1 MLIFLNIIIQ
11 CRLNSTFA
19 LQIYDFHMDIDPITP
34 PKKYNVFLP
43 IILSFVLVLG
53 IWLGYFLNKR
63 ISTGSGIRENYHSS
77 TNEKIN
83 SLLDYIEYQYVDTI
97 NKKNLVE
104 KTVTAML
111 QSLDPHSSYI
121 AASEFEAV
129 NEPLEGNFDGIGVEF
144 NIIKDTIRVIAPI
157 AGGPSEKIGI
167 RAGDRL
173 VKVEGKNMAGVN
185 ITNKEVFE
193 KLRGKSG
200 TIVKVAVLRSGVSKL
215 LEFNITR
222 GAIPL
227 YSLDAAYMLDPT
239 IGYIKISKFAA
250 TTYQEYLKAF
260 NDLSKKGMTKLV
272 LDLRGNPGGYL
283 NAAVDISDEFLANGL
298 QIVYTQGKANPKKT
312 YKATQHGS
320 FENNPLVILI
330 DEGSASASEIVAGA
344 VQDNDRG
351 TIIGRRSFGKGLV
364 QDQLQLPDG
373 SAIRLTIARYY
384 TPTGRCIQKPYSE
397 DKDEYYNEE
406 YDRYQH
412 GELLNQDSIKLDK
425 TKQYKTPEGKTVYGG
440 GGIMPDVFVP
450 IDTTKTNTFLNK
462 VFYTGVINT
471 FAFEYADNNRTQLKT
486 YGSALKF
493 INDFEVSAAILEE
506 FYAYCAGQK
515 LTLDNTALKGKTN
528 EALKPYLKAFIG
540 RDVFDKD
547 AYYPIINKKDK
558 CILKAVEVLSK

>member
-1 MLIFLNIIIQ
+1 M
-11 CRLNSTFA
+11 
-19 LQIYDFHMDIDPITP
+19 
-34 PKKYNVFLP
+34 
-43 IILSFVLVLG
+43 LG
-53 IWLGYFLNKR
+53 IWLGYFLSNR
-63 ISTGSGIRENYHSS
+63 INRGSSVNQNYHTS
-77 TNEKIN
+77 TNDKIN

-97 NKKNLVE
+97 NKKDLVE
-104 KTVTAML
+104 KTVTSML

-121 AASEFEAV
+121 AASEFETV

-144 NIIKDTIRVIAPI
+144 NIIKDTIRVVTPI
-157 AGGPSEKIGI
+157 EGGPSEKIGI
-167 RAGDRL
+167 RSGDKI
-173 VKVEGKNMAGVN
+173 VKVEGKNVAGVK

-200 TIVKVAVLRSGVSKL
+200 TIVTVSILRSGIAKPL
-215 LEFNITR
+215 DFKITR
-222 GAIPL
+222 DAIPL
-227 YSLDAAYMLDPT
+227 YSLDASYMIKPT

-250 TTYQEYLKAF
+250 TTYDEYLKAF
-260 NDLSKKGMTKLV
+260 NELSKQGMKKLI

-312 YKATQHGS
+312 YKATTRGS
-320 FENNPLVILI
+320 FENNPLVVLI

-384 TPTGRCIQKPYSE
+384 TPTGRCIQKPYSD
-397 DKDEYYNEE
+397 DKNQYYSEE
-406 YDRYQH
+406 YDRYEN
-412 GELLNQDSIKLDK
+412 GELLNEDSIKMDK

-440 GGIMPDVFVP
+440 GGIMPDIFVP
-450 IDTTKTNTFLNK
+450 IDTAKTNSFLNK
-462 VFYTGVINT
+462 VFYAGAINT
-471 FAFEYADNNRTQLKT
+471 FAFEYADKNRNQIKT
-486 YGSALKF
+486 YKTAKNY
-493 INDFEVSAAILEE
+493 IDQFEISNAILDE
-506 FYAYCAGQK
+506 FYEYCSKQNLLLANLSK
-515 LTLDNTALKGKTN
+515 SKTN

-547 AYYPIINKKDK
+547 AYYPIINQKDNS
-558 CILKAVEVLSK
+558 IIKATELLSK

>member
-1 MLIFLNIIIQ
+1 M
-11 CRLNSTFA
+11 
-19 LQIYDFHMDIDPITP
+19 DFDQSTP
-34 PKKYNVFLP
+34 PKKYNAFLP
-43 IILSFVLVLG
+43 IVLSFVLVLG
-53 IWLGYFLNKR
+53 IWLGYFLNKQ
-63 ISTGSGIRENYHSS
+63 INTGSGAKANYHSS
-77 TNEKIN
+77 TNDKIS

-97 NKKNLVE
+97 NKKILVE

-129 NEPLEGNFDGIGVEF
+129 NEPLEGNFDGIGIEF

-173 VKVEGKNMAGVN
+173 VKVEDKNMAGVK

-200 TIVKVAVLRSGVSKL
+200 TVVKVGVVRSGVSKL
-215 LEFNITR
+215 LEFKITR

-227 YSLDAAYMLDPT
+227 YSLDASYMLDPT

-283 NAAVDISDEFLANGL
+283 NAAVDISDEFLSSGQ

-312 YKATQHGS
+312 YKATEHGS

-364 QDQLQLPDG
+364 QDQMQLPDG

-397 DKDEYYNEE
+397 DKDLYYNEE
-406 YDRYQH
+406 YDRYEH

-462 VFYTGVINT
+462 VFYTGVINS
-471 FAFEYADNNRTQLKT
+471 FAFEYADNNRSKLKT

-493 INDFEVSAAILEE
+493 INDFEITNSILDQ
-506 FYAYCAGQK
+506 FYTHCANQK
-515 LTLDNTALKGKTN
+515 LTLDNSALKEKTN

>member
-1 MLIFLNIIIQ
+1 M
-11 CRLNSTFA
+11 
-19 LQIYDFHMDIDPITP
+19 DFDQPTP
-34 PKKYNVFLP
+34 PKKNNVFLP

-53 IWLGYFLNKR
+53 IWLGYFLNKK
-63 ISTGSGIRENYHSS
+63 ITTGSGNQDRYHAG
-77 TNEKIN
+77 TNDKIN
-83 SLLDYIEYQYVDTI
+83 SLLNYIEYQYVDTI

-129 NEPLEGNFDGIGVEF
+129 NEPLEGNFDGIGIEF

-157 AGGPSEKIGI
+157 TGGPSEKIGI

-173 VKVEGKNMAGVN
+173 VKVEDKNVAGVK

-200 TIVKVAVLRSGVSKL
+200 TLVKVAVARSGVSKL

-227 YSLDAAYMLDPT
+227 YSVDASYMLEPT

-260 NDLSKKGMTKLV
+260 NALSKKGMTKLI

-283 NAAVDISDEFLANGL
+283 NAAVDISDEFLSAGQ
-298 QIVYTQGKANPKKT
+298 QIVYTQGKANPKKV

-384 TPTGRCIQKPYSE
+384 TPTGRCIQKPYSD

-406 YDRYQH
+406 YDRYEH
-412 GELLNQDSIKLDK
+412 GELLNEDSIKLDK

-450 IDTTKTNTFLNK
+450 LDTTRSNPFLNK

-471 FAFEYADNNRTQLKT
+471 FAFEYSDNNRSKLKA
-486 YGSALKF
+486 YGTSANF
-493 INDFEVSAAILEE
+493 INEFQITLSILEE
-506 FYAYCAGQK
+506 FYRYCASQK
-515 LTLDNTALKGKTN
+515 LNLDNPALREKTN

-540 RDVFDKD
+540 RGVFDKD
-547 AYYPIINKKDK
+547 AYYPIINKQDK
-558 CILKAVEVLSK
+558 SILKAIDVLSK

>member
-1 MLIFLNIIIQ
+1 M
-11 CRLNSTFA
+11 
-19 LQIYDFHMDIDPITP
+19 DFDPSKS
-34 PKKYNVFLP
+34 PKKQNVFLP

-53 IWLGYFLNKR
+53 IWLGYFLSNR
-63 ISTGSGIRENYHSS
+63 ISRGASINQNYHTS
-77 TNEKIN
+77 TNDKIN

-97 NKKNLVE
+97 NKKDLVE
-104 KTVTAML
+104 KTVTSML

-121 AASEFEAV
+121 AASEFETV

-144 NIIKDTIRVIAPI
+144 NIIKDTIRVVTPI
-157 AGGPSEKIGI
+157 EGGPSEKIGI
-167 RAGDRL
+167 KSGDKI
-173 VKVEGKNMAGVN
+173 VKVEGKNVAGVK

-200 TIVKVAVLRSGVSKL
+200 TIVTVSILRSGIAKP
-215 LEFNITR
+215 LEFKITR
-222 GAIPL
+222 DAIPL
-227 YSLDAAYMLDPT
+227 YSLDASYMVEPT

-250 TTYQEYLKAF
+250 TTYEEYLKAF
-260 NDLSKKGMTKLV
+260 NELSKQGMKKLI

-283 NAAVDISDEFLANGL
+283 NAAVDIADEFLSNGL

-312 YKATQHGS
+312 YKATTRGS

-384 TPTGRCIQKPYSE
+384 TPTGRCIQKPYSD
-397 DKDEYYNEE
+397 DKNEYYNEE
-406 YDRYQH
+406 YDRYEN
-412 GELLNQDSIKLDK
+412 GELLNEDSIKMDK
-425 TKQYKTPEGKTVYGG
+425 TKQYKTPEGKIVYGG

-450 IDTTKTNTFLNK
+450 IDTARTNSFLNK
-462 VFYTGVINT
+462 VFYAGAINT
-471 FAFEYADNNRTQLKT
+471 FAFEYADKYRNQILAYKT
-486 YGSALKF
+486 AKNY
-493 INDFEVSAAILEE
+493 IQQFEISNAILDD
-506 FYAYCAGQK
+506 FYAYCAKQNLLLGNSPK
-515 LTLDNTALKGKTN
+515 SKTN
-528 EALKPYLKAFIG
+528 DALKPYLKAFIG

-547 AYYPIINKKDK
+547 AYYPIINQKDK
-558 CILKAVEVLSK
+558 SILRAVEVLSK